1 MNFRENMASLNTL
14 SNDHYNNRV
23 TFLEYRQKRTQ
34 LLKLIDED
42 LNAVVMSNE
51 DNIEKI
57 EEIKE
62 ESFVD
67 KALSFLKK

>member
-1 MNFRENMASLNTL
+1 MASLNTL